1 MELPHWHSLA
11 VLETCHR
18 VVRPLHEPSPAASPS
33 VRSAERTQ
41 IRLDW
46 LGSVAP
52 SAGVASAG
60 PGSDPLLQGLA
71 LLGGSGLTRIS
82 CDFPSVH
89 IRGPDSDIL

>member
-46 LGSVAP
+46 LGSVAQRP
-52 SAGVASAG
+52 ALPRRARARIPCSRALLCWAG
-60 PGSDPLLQGLA
+60 PA
-71 LLGGSGLTRIS
+71 
-82 CDFPSVH
+82 
-89 IRGPDSDIL
+89 